1 MEQTPFYDLTNWQ
14 GMKRIQEVFQ
24 DQYS

>member
-14 GMKRIQEVFQ
+14 GMRRIQEVFQ

>member
-14 GMKRIQEVFQ
+14 GMKWIQEVFQ